1 MGYREHSFR
10 SLRPYRTQSEE
21 NQGRKT
27 SKAPTWLAPC
37 LNGRH
42 SCRSVERHL
51 PARLFEGMAWR
62 AVGRLILKLPRYFLP
77 DLASVNAVRSGTSRT
92 GPSSAKKEA
101 RRRYLGSSDPE
112 GSRCGCGRHSFFSY
126 SSCWRWIWG

>member
-10 SLRPYRTQSEE
+10 SLRPYRPQSEG

-51 PARLFEGMAWR
+51 PARLFESMAWR

-77 DLASVNAVRSGTSRT
+77 DWPPSMRCAAEPVGLAHQAQKGSAAPVLRIFRSGAF
-92 GPSSAKKEA
+92 PMWLWAA
-101 RRRYLGSSDPE
+101 FILFI
-112 GSRCGCGRHSFFSY
+112 FFLVAL
-126 SSCWRWIWG
+126 